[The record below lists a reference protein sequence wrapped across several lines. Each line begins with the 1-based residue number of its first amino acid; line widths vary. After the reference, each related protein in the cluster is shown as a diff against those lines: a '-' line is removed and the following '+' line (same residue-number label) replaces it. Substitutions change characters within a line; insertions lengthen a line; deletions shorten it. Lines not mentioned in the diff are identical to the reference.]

1 MQDPRPSSSNS
12 RIHAGQLLVVG
23 QAPCWPEW
31 MEALVHAG
39 HNVEAVPD
47 SQRALR
53 CVTERWVEVL
63 LVAGETAVDEAQ
75 TLEQLHHV
83 SPCTQMLLIGPGTFE
98 PTTSIR
104 SLSDTLPAGEFL
116 REIQAALR
124 ASRLARERQ
133 ERRDQL
139 RGLAERIRRDASPLH
154 GDAESMIHA
163 ASGPASEMEALQST
177 VGQELDA
184 LHAARETADFVVRHL
199 PGAVVAVWLS
209 GPAGRFGLTACSGT
223 GDDRTDAI
231 ARLMACVERR
241 LLTRTAS
248 AGEMT
253 VVTSAAEWALTEDA
267 EVLRA
272 RWGILAP
279 CRADGVCHGFV
290 MVIGPEGVPLG
301 SAEGAMDSIRTILGA
316 HLARIERVHLRA
328 RPNWPDLAGDPDEP
342 GPSGDAFE

>member
-1 MQDPRPSSSNS
+1 MQDPRPSSSDS
-12 RIHAGQLLVVG
+12 RTRACHVLVVG
-23 QAPCWPEW
+23 QATRWPEW
-31 MEALVHAG
+31 MEALVHTG
-39 HNVEAVPD
+39 HRVEVVPD
-47 SQRALR
+47 SERALL
-53 CVTERWVEVL
+53 CAAERWVEVL
-63 LVAGETAVDEAQ
+63 LVAGETAVEEAQ
-75 TLEQLHHV
+75 TLERLHRV
-83 SPCTQMLLIGPGTFE
+83 SPCTQLLLIGPGTFE
-98 PTTSIR
+98 PTATIR
-104 SLSDTLPAGEFL
+104 SLSDMLPKGEFL
-116 REIQAALR
+116 REIQSALR
-124 ASRLARERQ
+124 ASRQARERQ
-133 ERRDQL
+133 ARMEQL
-139 RGLAERIRRDASPLH
+139 RGLAERIRHDASPLA
-154 GDAESMIHA
+154 GGAESMMDA
-163 ASGPASEMEALQST
+163 AARPESEMEALQST

-241 LLTRTAS
+241 LLTRPAS

-253 VVTSAAEWALTEDA
+253 VVTSAAEWALAEDGEA
-267 EVLRA
+267 FRA

-290 MVIGPEGVPLG
+290 MVIGPDGVPLG
-301 SAEGAMDSIRTILGA
+301 SAESAMDSIRTILGA

-328 RPNWPDLAGDPDEP
+328 RPDWPDLAGEPDEP

>member
-1 MQDPRPSSSNS
+1 
-12 RIHAGQLLVVG
+12 
-23 QAPCWPEW
+23 

-75 TLEQLHHV
+75 TLEQLHRV

-116 REIQAALR
+116 REIQSALQ
-124 ASRLARERQ
+124 ASRVARERQ
-133 ERRDQL
+133 DRKDLL
-139 RGLAERIRRDASPLH
+139 RGLAERIRRDGSPSD
-154 GDAESMIHA
+154 GVVESMIHA
-163 ASGPASEMEALQST
+163 ASGPASEMEALQSS

-184 LHAARETADFVVRHL
+184 LHAARETADFIVRNL

-241 LLTRTAS
+241 LLPRPTS
-248 AGEMT
+248 AGEMAL
-253 VVTSAAEWALTEDA
+253 VTSAAEWALAEDVEA
-267 EVLRA
+267 LRA

-279 CRADGVCHGFV
+279 CRADGVCHGFIMLV
-290 MVIGPEGVPLG
+290 GPDGAPLG
-301 SAEGAMDSIRTILGA
+301 SAEQAMDSIRTILGA

-328 RPNWPDLAGDPDEP
+328 QPSWPDLSGDPDEP